1 MKVYTDEKV
10 KEEVAVRLICS
21 ILYGVISQ
29 EELKQYPPDI
39 INMVDTMLNNDVNS
53 NIYDKILL
61 PLTKSLTSIEIN
73 RSSSFSLE
81 KFLALLDDTHMYR
94 YSCAVTD
101 IYDKAA
107 LGLIMPEDVFYCNVP
122 LFSNHAEVT
131 TQYYQMED
139 PSFPDLRLKE
149 GWHEYVMKE
158 KKTIIIHFLPNE
170 YGEAIYIPDEITEF
184 QYNELLRINELL
196 KYYNIE
202 SATNYKNMNLDEA
215 LNDEEFITNHVRSN
229 GYLKAG

>member
-21 ILYGVISQ
+21 ILYGVTSQ
-29 EELKQYPPDI
+29 EELKQYPSDI
-39 INMVDTMLNNDVNS
+39 INMVNTMLNNDIKS

-61 PLTKSLTSIEIN
+61 PLTKSLVSIEIN
-73 RSSSFSLE
+73 RSSIFSLE
-81 KFLALLDDTHMYR
+81 KFIALPDDTRMYS
-94 YSCAVTD
+94 YDCSITD
-101 IYDKAA
+101 MYDKTA
-107 LGLIMPEDVFYCNVP
+107 LGLIMPESAFYCNVP
-122 LFSNHAEVT
+122 PLSNHAWVT
-131 TQYYQMED
+131 MQYYQMED

-158 KKTIIIHFLPNE
+158 KKAIIIHFLLNE

-202 SATNYKNMNLDEA
+202 SATNYKNMNLDEV
-215 LNDEEFITNHVRSN
+215 LNDEEFIASHVRISH
-229 GYLKAG
+229 LKVG